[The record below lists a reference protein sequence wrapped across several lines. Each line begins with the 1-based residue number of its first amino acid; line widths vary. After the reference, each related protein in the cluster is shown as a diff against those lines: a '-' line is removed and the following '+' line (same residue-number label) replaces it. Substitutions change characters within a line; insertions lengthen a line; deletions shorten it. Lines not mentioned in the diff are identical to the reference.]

1 MPLLSSLHKS
11 ISTMSDA
18 KALAL
23 ILERRT
29 SRRTP
34 KKSTKGT
41 KTRSAKAP
49 VVPTNVDPME
59 LFGKLSAE
67 QQRLMIL
74 KLEAKANES

>member
-1 MPLLSSLHKS
+1 MPELSSLHKS
-11 ISTMSDA
+11 ISSMNDA
-18 KALAL
+18 EALAL

-34 KKSTKGT
+34 KKATKGT
-41 KTRSAKAP
+41 KARVPKAP
-49 VVPTNVDPME
+49 AVPTNVDPME
-59 LFGKLSAE
+59 LFSKLSTE